1 MTQTYPVLYSFR
13 RCPYAMRARIAI
25 FKANIKCEIRE
36 VVLKDKPESMLLLS
50 EKGTVPVLLTPEQ
63 EVIEQSSD
71 VMHWALNQHDP
82 DNWLDEDAA
91 QSQYLIDYNDNEFKH
106 FLDRY
111 KYYVGYPE
119 HPQEYYRDNA
129 ESFLKLIE
137 KQLSENSGV
146 ALLGN
151 RISFVDMAIFPFIRQ
166 FAMVDLDWFKA
177 TSYEHLN
184 QWFSNIEQS
193 ELFQGCM
200 KKYDQW
206 LPEHAPVYFPAS

>member
-1 MTQTYPVLYSFR
+1 METYPVLYSFR
-13 RCPYAMRARIAI
+13 RCPYAMRARLAI
-25 FKANIKCEIRE
+25 SQANIKCELRE

-50 EKGTVPVLLTPEQ
+50 DKGTVPVLLTSEKK
-63 EVIEQSSD
+63 VIEQSID
-71 VMHWALNQHDP
+71 VMRWALNINDP
-82 DNWLDEDAA
+82 DEWCNEDES

-111 KYYVGYPE
+111 KYHVGYPE
-119 HPQEYYRDNA
+119 HSQEYYRENA

-137 KQLSENSGV
+137 KQLSENKGV

-151 RISFVDMAIFPFIRQ
+151 KISFVDMAIFPFIRQ

-177 TSYEHLN
+177 SPYDLLKK
-184 QWFSNIEQS
+184 WFSNIEKTD
-193 ELFQGCM
+193 LFQGCM

-206 LPEHAPVYFPAS
+206 LPEQSPVYFPAI